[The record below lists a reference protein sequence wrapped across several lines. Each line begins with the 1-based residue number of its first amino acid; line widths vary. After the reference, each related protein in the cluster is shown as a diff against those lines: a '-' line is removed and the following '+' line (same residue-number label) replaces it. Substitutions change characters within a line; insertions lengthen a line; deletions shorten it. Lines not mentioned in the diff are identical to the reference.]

1 MKEEINSA
9 CFAKLPFRVRH
20 HVLTQ
25 EEIEEEAVLSANL
38 KRNFSKFTVY
48 TNFLLMLLT
57 DNVMQWY
64 CEASTNREH

>member
-38 KRNFSKFTVY
+38 KRKIWLFTQTFY
-48 TNFLLMLLT
+48 
-57 DNVMQWY
+57 
-64 CEASTNREH
+64 

>member
-38 KRNFSKFTVY
+38 KRKICLFTH

-57 DNVMQWY
+57 DAVIVFEEIDRNKEQ
-64 CEASTNREH
+64 